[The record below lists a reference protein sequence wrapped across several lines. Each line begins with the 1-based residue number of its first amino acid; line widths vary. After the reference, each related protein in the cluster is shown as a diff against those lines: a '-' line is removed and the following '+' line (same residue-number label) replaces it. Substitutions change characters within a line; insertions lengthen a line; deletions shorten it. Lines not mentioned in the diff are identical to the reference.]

1 MFGEIVSFLDMH
13 IEKLQYFTDN
23 SNFIGRE
30 MVCSTLLLITILT
43 VTSGATPLYCSDVQ
57 LSASG
62 DHHGDLSQVI
72 SLHYC
77 IIDNCTI
84 MRIDTGQQLDIVYTT
99 ESLLVVTPVDGHT
112 SMEIAKIDD
121 EMPCLEYHNTV
132 GSSQIAEFLVAVTL
146 TSVMFTVSGYIFIVH
161 LLFKE
166 LHTIFGKL
174 LMFYSF
180 GVMSMAASVTALVT
194 MHLLITVNSQMI
206 CHTTM
211 IIFIMASV
219 AHEVFAAN
227 ILTHLAYTM
236 YRCYKLKSG
245 ITTKRKQ
252 FLFRCYTS
260 YAFVTLV
267 LLFFL
272 VITYDWSTANGKYTL
287 LPNGHCA
294 FVDQYSYITL
304 FLAIPTNINKLI
316 QITMF
321 IAYIVYFIKFNMMI
335 RAAQTTMRYNRDLF
349 KIAVAM
355 GATLGLS
362 YVFHFHIKF
371 IILRRHLWNEW
382 CFSFNNPTVR
392 NHDILPMHKKDVQA
406 VEKILFKKSSNS
418 K

>member
-1 MFGEIVSFLDMH
+1 
-13 IEKLQYFTDN
+13 
-23 SNFIGRE
+23 
-30 MVCSTLLLITILT
+30 MVYSALLLITILT
-43 VTSGATPLYCSDVQ
+43 VTSGATPLHCSDVQ
-57 LSASG
+57 PSASG
-62 DHHGDLSQVI
+62 NHHGDLSQVI

-99 ESLLVVTPVDGHT
+99 KSVLVVTPVDGHT

-121 EMPCLEYHNTV
+121 ETPCLEYHNTNG
-132 GSSQIAEFLVAVTL
+132 GSQVAMFLVRLMLASLSLIVN
-146 TSVMFTVSGYIFIVH
+146 GYIFIVH

-166 LHTIFGKL
+166 LRTIFGKL

-180 GVMSMAASVTALVT
+180 SIMSVNICVAALSSL
-194 MHLLITVNSQMI
+194 HHLITVNSQTI

-211 IIFIMASV
+211 IIFIIAV
-219 AHEVFAAN
+219 ATYEVFAAN

-236 YRCYKLKSG
+236 YRCYMLKSE
-245 ITTKRKQ
+245 ISTKKKQ
-252 FLFRCYTS
+252 FLFKCYIS

-272 VITYDWSTANGKYTL
+272 VITYDWSTGNGKYTL

-294 FVDQYSYITL
+294 FVDHISYTTL
-304 FLAIPTNINKLI
+304 YLVGISTAINKLI

-362 YVFHFHIKF
+362 YF
-371 IILRRHLWNEW
+371 IFIL
-382 CFSFNNPTVR
+382 
-392 NHDILPMHKKDVQA
+392 
-406 VEKILFKKSSNS
+406 LFLIQHS
-418 K
+418 

>member
-1 MFGEIVSFLDMH
+1 
-13 IEKLQYFTDN
+13 
-23 SNFIGRE
+23 
-30 MVCSTLLLITILT
+30 MVCSALLLITILT
-43 VTSGATPLYCSDVQ
+43 ATSGATPLYCSDVQ
-57 LSASG
+57 PSASG
-62 DHHGDLSQVI
+62 SHHGDLSQVI

-112 SMEIAKIDD
+112 SMEIAKIDE
-121 EMPCLEYHNTV
+121 EMPCLEYHNTNDGSQVAKFVVMMTV
-132 GSSQIAEFLVAVTL
+132 GSLLLIVN
-146 TSVMFTVSGYIFIVH
+146 GYIVTVH

-166 LHTIFGKL
+166 LRTIFGKL

-180 GVMSMAASVTALVT
+180 GVMSMATSAMT
-194 MHLLITVNSQMI
+194 LLLLHCIIKVNSQMI
-206 CHTTM
+206 CHTAM
-211 IIFIMASV
+211 ITFIIA
-219 AHEVFAAN
+219 AATYEVFAAN

-236 YRCYKLKSG
+236 YRCYKLKSE
-245 ITTKRKQ
+245 ISTKRKQ
-252 FLFRCYTS
+252 FLFRCYIS

-272 VITYDWSTANGKYTL
+272 VITYDWSTGNDKYTL

-294 FVDQYSYITL
+294 FLDQYSYTTL
-304 FLAIPTNINKLI
+304 FIAEIPTAINKLI

-362 YVFHFHIKF
+362 YFIFIFLVFNSAFLDAVIGVSGAVLLLVQQCVIMTSFLCTKKMS
-371 IILRRHLWNEW
+371 RLWKRL
-382 CFSFNNPTVR
+382 FSR
-392 NHDILPMHKKDVQA
+392 NQVTPSDT
-406 VEKILFKKSSNS
+406 N
-418 K
+418 

>member
-1 MFGEIVSFLDMH
+1 
-13 IEKLQYFTDN
+13 
-23 SNFIGRE
+23 
-30 MVCSTLLLITILT
+30 MVCSALLLITILT

-57 LSASG
+57 SSASG
-62 DHHGDLSQVI
+62 SHHGDLSQVI

-121 EMPCLEYHNTV
+121 EMPCLEYHNTN
-132 GSSQIAEFLVAVTL
+132 GISLIAEFLLTVIL
-146 TSVMFTVSGYIFIVH
+146 TSLMFIVSGYVFIVH

-166 LHTIFGKL
+166 LRTIFGKL

-180 GVMSMAASVTALVT
+180 GVMSMAASVIALVT
-194 MHLLITVNSQMI
+194 MHLLITVNSQTI

-211 IIFIMASV
+211 IIFIIAV
-219 AHEVFAAN
+219 ATYEVFAAN

-245 ITTKRKQ
+245 ISTETKQ
-252 FLFRCYTS
+252 FLFRCYVS
-260 YAFVTLV
+260 YALVTLV

-272 VITYDWSTANGKYTL
+272 VITYDWSTGNGKYTF

-294 FVDQYSYITL
+294 FVDQYSYTTL
-304 FLAIPTNINKLI
+304 FLAEIPTAINKLI

-335 RAAQTTMRYNRDLF
+335 RAAQTTIRYNRDLF
-349 KIAVAM
+349 KIAIAM

-362 YVFHFHIKF
+362 YFVFIFLAFDSAFLDAVIGISGSF
-371 IILRRHLWNEW
+371 LLIIQQCVIMTSFLCTKKMSRLWKRF
-382 CFSFNNPTVR
+382 FSR
-392 NHDILPMHKKDVQA
+392 NQVIPSDT
-406 VEKILFKKSSNS
+406 S
-418 K
+418 